1 MSTRT
6 RPTVP
11 AGPVK
16 VASAAQR
23 RRAEAQA
30 RAAATQR
37 TARRRTRI
45 KWTGAAVAAATVLT
59 AVIVI
64 VIATRGTSAPTRSTA
79 SAPAVGGDLHTV
91 FVHGNALYVGGHDAV
106 AVSDNGG
113 RTFTSVSSLA
123 GADAMGWASS
133 ATTVLV
139 GGHPGL
145 YRSTDAGA
153 TFTRVTG
160 AGAEP
165 DVHALGGTGNTL
177 YLASP
182 SAGLLAS
189 TDGGTSWQVRNAQA
203 GRSFMGTILTDPAN
217 PARLIAPDMS
227 AGLSTSSDGGRT
239 WKSLGG
245 PAGAMAVTWNPTNTR
260 QIVAVGMDG
269 GALSTNGGSSWQPV
283 TTPAGTSALSYDPTG
298 RTLYA
303 GALNGTQAHTYRS
316 TDNGRTWTPTA

>member
-6 RPTVP
+6 RGTVP
-11 AGPVK
+11 AASVK
-16 VASAAQR
+16 PASAGQR
-23 RRAEAQA
+23 RKAEAQA
-30 RAAATQR
+30 RAAAAR
-37 TARRRTRI
+37 RAARRRTRI
-45 KWTGAAVAAATVLT
+45 KWTGVAVAAAALISG
-59 AVIVI
+59 VILVG
-64 VIATRGTSAPTRSTA
+64 TRSSSAPPSTA

-91 FVHGNALYVGGHDAV
+91 FVRGNALYMGGHDAV
-106 AVSDNGG
+106 AVSHDAG

-133 ATTVLV
+133 ANTVLM

-160 AGAEP
+160 AGAVL

-182 SAGLLAS
+182 SAGLFAS
-189 TDGGTSWQVRNAQA
+189 TDGGTSWQVRNAQV

-227 AGLSTSSDGGRT
+227 AGLSTSSDGGRNWT
-239 WKSLGG
+239 ALGG
-245 PAGAMAVTWNPTNTR
+245 PAGAMAVTWSPTNTR
-260 QIVAVGMDG
+260 QIVAVGMNG
-269 GALSTNGGSSWQPV
+269 GALSNNGGASWQPV
-283 TTPAGTSALSYDPTG
+283 TVPAGTSALSYDPTG

-316 TDNGRTWTPTA
+316 TDNGHTWTPTA

>member
-6 RPTVP
+6 RATVP
-11 AGPVK
+11 A
-16 VASAAQR
+16 ASAKPASAGQR
-23 RRAEAQA
+23 RKAEAQA
-30 RAAATQR
+30 RAAAAQR
-37 TARRRTRI
+37 AARRRTRI
-45 KWTGAAVAAATVLT
+45 RWTGVGVAAAALISGVVL
-59 AVIVI
+59 V
-64 VIATRGTSAPTRSTA
+64 ATRNSSQPPSSSSA

-91 FVHGNALYVGGHDAV
+91 FLRGNALYVGGHDAV
-106 AVSDNGG
+106 AVSHDAG
-113 RTFTSVSSLA
+113 RTFASISSLA
-123 GADAMGWASS
+123 GADAMGWAST
-133 ATTVLV
+133 ANTVLM
-139 GGHPGL
+139 GGHLGL
-145 YRSTDAGA
+145 YRSSDAGA

-160 AGAEP
+160 AGAVP

-203 GRSFMGTILTDPAN
+203 GRSFMGTILTDPTD

-239 WKSLGG
+239 WTALGG

-260 QIVAVGMDG
+260 QIVAVGMNG
-269 GALSTNGGSSWQPV
+269 GALSDNGGASWQPV
-283 TTPAGTSALSYDPTG
+283 TVPAGTSALSYDPTG

-303 GALNGTQAHTYRS
+303 GALTGTQAHTYRS
-316 TDNGRTWTPTA
+316 TDNGHTWTPTA